1 MPLVDRVAIV
11 AEVYSAVCQLDS
23 GDINALWSQSIHRYV
38 LLYIVDNTGRHGI
51 DFEREG
57 LLNDLSLFSFL
68 HLNQSFL
75 LV

>member
-38 LLYIVDNTGRHGI
+38 LLYIVDNTGRHYIVFGS
-51 DFEREG
+51 EG
-57 LLNDLSLFSFL
+57 LINSLSFFTY
-68 HLNQSFL
+68 
-75 LV
+75 

>member
-1 MPLVDRVAIV
+1 MARFASCASETL
-11 AEVYSAVCQLDS
+11 EHDS
-23 GDINALWSQSIHRYV
+23 GDIKVMSSQSIYRYV